1 MDLKHINKILSTFYQ
16 RSTFIRSRNAFVFQD
31 PESPTINSLYG
42 WSGISAQFKLCSFMF
57 SF

>member
-1 MDLKHINKILSTFYQ
+1 MDLKHINKILSISS
-16 RSTFIRSRNAFVFQD
+16 STFIRSRNAFVFQD